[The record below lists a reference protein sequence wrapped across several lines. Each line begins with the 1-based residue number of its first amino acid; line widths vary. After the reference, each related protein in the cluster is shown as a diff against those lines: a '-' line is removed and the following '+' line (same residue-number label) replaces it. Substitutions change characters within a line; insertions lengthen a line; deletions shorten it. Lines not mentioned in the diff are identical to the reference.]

1 MNPMKKLSIILFLIL
16 VSPILIFA
24 QFEKVLPSAIKK
36 ATIYPQGAQLQNE
49 VSFPIQKGQMKIKLT
64 GLTYN
69 LNEESIRIISD
80 GSFTILNV
88 QYQTDYINELDKDAE
103 TKKLMDKIDELKSK
117 VEEEEVW
124 VKIIKEKID
133 FLTVNKQINGKN
145 EAINPETFKT
155 MNQIYGSNYETLALD
170 ALKRQ
175 RLIQK
180 YKDELAKLTA
190 QLQTISNQ
198 TGTPSGTIIVVIDG
212 KQAKTAKMVF
222 SYYTWNA
229 SWYPSYDIRFT
240 GFNKPLE
247 ITYFAN
253 IQQTTGVE
261 WKDVDIVLSSAK
273 TQVSAQIPFL
283 SPYYLTY
290 FQPVSVTNT
299 SVYQKG
305 AAVSYDMAVTE
316 GSVNRGKD
324 AGYFSPAPQ
333 QSVASATSETVK
345 EYIVQNPQTI
355 ISSQNTTAV
364 TYGEGTLNA
373 VYDYQTI
380 PKLSENVYLIA
391 RILDWGK
398 ADLTSGMAKLYLE
411 NSYVGKS
418 MINTSQFSD
427 TLDISF
433 GVDNNVTIKREKIT
447 TFSEKTFTGSN
458 VKETVGFK
466 ITIRNNKSY
475 AITTSVF
482 DQIPI
487 STDEKIVVDL
497 IESSNGNLTKETG
510 KIEWKLNLQPNETK
524 TVTIKYSV
532 KYPKDKKVI
541 VQ

>member
-253 IQQTTGVE
+253 IQQNTGVE

-475 AITTSVF
+475 ATTTSVF

>member
-1 MNPMKKLSIILFLIL
+1 M
-16 VSPILIFA
+16 A
-24 QFEKVLPSAIKK
+24 QVEKVLPSTIKK
-36 ATIYPQGAQLQNE
+36 VTIYPQGAQIQNE
-49 VSFPIQKGQMKIKLT
+49 VSFPVQKGQMKIKLP
-64 GLTYN
+64 GLTSSI
-69 LNEESIRIISD
+69 NEESIRIISD

-88 QYQTDYINELDKDAE
+88 QYQIDYINELDKDAE
-103 TKKLMDKIDELKSK
+103 SKKIIAKIEDLKSK
-117 VEEEEVW
+117 IEEEDVW
-124 VKIIKEKID
+124 LKIIKEKID

-145 EAINPETFKT
+145 EAVNPETFKT

-175 RLIQK
+175 RLVQN
-180 YKDELAKLTA
+180 YREEMAKLTA
-190 QLQTISNQ
+190 QLQTITNQ
-198 TGTPSGTIIVVIDG
+198 TGTPSGSIIVVIDG
-212 KQAKTAKMVF
+212 KQAKNAKLVF
-222 SYYTWNA
+222 SYFTWSA

-240 GFNKPLE
+240 GFNKPLDV
-247 ITYFAN
+247 TYFAN
-253 IQQTTGVE
+253 ITQYTDIE
-261 WKDVDIVLSSAK
+261 WKDVDIILSTAK
-273 TQVSAQIPFL
+273 TQVSAQIPYL
-283 SPYYLTY
+283 NPYYLTY
-290 FQPVSVTNT
+290 FQPIQVRNT
-299 SVYQKG
+299 SYNQKD
-305 AAVSYDMAVTE
+305 ASVSYDAIETSEVQARVPSS
-316 GSVNRGKD
+316 G

-333 QSVASATSETVK
+333 QSYASSNTETMK

-355 ISSQNTTAV
+355 PSSNTVTAV
-364 TYGEGTLNA
+364 TYGEGTLKA

-398 ADLTSGMAKLYLE
+398 ADLTSGIAKLYLE

-418 MINTSQFSD
+418 NINTAQFTD

-433 GVDNNVTIKREKIT
+433 GVDNNVTIKRERET

-458 VKETVGFK
+458 VKETIGYK

-475 AITTSVF
+475 AITTSVY
-482 DQIPI
+482 DQIPV

-510 KIEWKLNLQPNETK
+510 KLEWKLNLQPNETK
-524 TVTIKYSV
+524 TVFIKYAV

>member
-1 MNPMKKLSIILFLIL
+1 MKKLSIILFLIL

-253 IQQTTGVE
+253 IQQNTGVE

-497 IESSNGNLTKETG
+497 IESSKGDLTKETG

>member
-1 MNPMKKLSIILFLIL
+1 MKKLSIILFLIL

-253 IQQTTGVE
+253 IQQNTGVE

-333 QSVASATSETVK
+333 QSVASATSETVI

-391 RILDWGK
+391 RILEWGK

>member
-253 IQQTTGVE
+253 IQQNTGVE

>member
-1 MNPMKKLSIILFLIL
+1 MKKLSIILFLIL

-253 IQQTTGVE
+253 IQQNTGVE

-497 IESSNGNLTKETG
+497 IDSSNGNLTKETG

>member
-1 MNPMKKLSIILFLIL
+1 MKKLSIILFLIL

-253 IQQTTGVE
+253 IQQNTGVE

>member
-1 MNPMKKLSIILFLIL
+1 MKKLSIILFLIL

-253 IQQTTGVE
+253 IQQNTGVE

-497 IESSNGNLTKETG
+497 IESSNGNLTKATG

>member
-1 MNPMKKLSIILFLIL
+1 MKKLSIILFLIL

-253 IQQTTGVE
+253 IQQNTGVE

-510 KIEWKLNLQPNETK
+510 KLEWKLNLQPNETK
-524 TVTIKYSV
+524 TVFIKYAV

>member
-1 MNPMKKLSIILFLIL
+1 MKKLSIILFLLL

-24 QFEKVLPSAIKK
+24 QFEKVLPSSIKK

-273 TQVSAQIPFL
+273 TQISAQIPFL

-447 TFSEKTFTGSN
+447 SFSEKTFSGSN

-497 IESSNGNLTKETG
+497 IESSKGNLTKETG

>member
-1 MNPMKKLSIILFLIL
+1 MKKLSIILFLIL